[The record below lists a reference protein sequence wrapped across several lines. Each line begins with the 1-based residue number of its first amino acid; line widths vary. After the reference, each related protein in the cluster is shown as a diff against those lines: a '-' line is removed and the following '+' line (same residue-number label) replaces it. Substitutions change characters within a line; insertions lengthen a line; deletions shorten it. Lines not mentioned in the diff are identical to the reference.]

1 MVPLQMAI
9 TLFLQL
15 HVEGGWTKGKDSRYW
30 IVKAE
35 HCRDRACSR
44 ACASD
49 QGLRSTLVA
58 RCFEDGGHDR
68 HSLHCSRRCCCCR
81 GVSVPQPPNYAP
93 EAGFGAEGQL
103 ESRLPRKSRWLS
115 SPRRVYSALRVLL
128 RCCIRHS
135 TVPLVANSIGGRRAF
150 PLVSATCRT
159 LCDCRC
165 RCRCYRHR
173 HRHSCCCCS
182 HFQA

>member
-1 MVPLQMAI
+1 MDSDVRVVAEPVQAMAPLQMAI

-44 ACASD
+44 ACTSD

-58 RCFEDGGHDR
+58 RCFEDGGRDR

-81 GVSVPQPPNYAP
+81 GVSVSQPPNYAP

-103 ESRLPRKSRWLS
+103 ESRLPRNADGFRRLAECTARSGCCFDVVFDIRLCRLWLTVLVGGG
-115 SPRRVYSALRVLL
+115 RFRLRV
-128 RCCIRHS
+128 S
-135 TVPLVANSIGGRRAF
+135 NVPHIV
-150 PLVSATCRT
+150 
-159 LCDCRC
+159 
-165 RCRCYRHR
+165 
-173 HRHSCCCCS
+173 
-182 HFQA
+182 

>member
-1 MVPLQMAI
+1 MDSDVRVAAEPVQAMAPLQMAI

-58 RCFEDGGHDR
+58 CCFEDGGRDR

-81 GVSVPQPPNYAP
+81 GVSVSQPPNYAP

-103 ESRLPRKSRWLS
+103 ESRLPRNADGFRRLAECTARPGCCFDVVFDIRLCRLWLTVLVGGG
-115 SPRRVYSALRVLL
+115 RFRLRV
-128 RCCIRHS
+128 S
-135 TVPLVANSIGGRRAF
+135 NVPHIV
-150 PLVSATCRT
+150 
-159 LCDCRC
+159 
-165 RCRCYRHR
+165 
-173 HRHSCCCCS
+173 
-182 HFQA
+182 